1 MKNFQPEESGEES
14 GREVNF
20 QRPDEPFFLS
30 DYSQDSA
37 QSPPPGLPVLSAFV
51 PGLRC
56 LRAALGIG
64 VVALAS
70 LADCSREYIRKL
82 ENEKRKCSPV
92 LQERFAKILFCDPID
107 LQTPWYKLAEKHW
120 EKKKTE
126 VRKRFLVAQAE
137 EIILELRA

>member
-1 MKNFQPEESGEES
+1 MKNFQPEES
-14 GREVNF
+14 NF
-20 QRPDEPFFLS
+20 QEPDEPFFLS
-30 DYSQDSA
+30 DYGQDSA
-37 QSPPPGLPVLSAFV
+37 PSAPPCPAAPSAFV

-56 LRAALGIG
+56 LRSALGIG

-92 LQERFAKILFCDPID
+92 LQERFAKILFCSAFD
-107 LQTPWYKLAEKHW
+107 LQTPWYKQTEKIW
-120 EKKKTE
+120 EDKKIQ

-137 EIILELRA
+137 EIISELRA